1 MKKASPL
8 LAWLMVASSPAMADV
23 ATPSLASTQ
32 AMSVALLTQGTTE
45 CSIDSPRIDDA
56 LRSLVDGPGFPKVA
70 HNSDNA
76 VSSQFLVIVTATP
89 QPKAPGTNPT
99 ARDRTTPC
107 RVSGRALLLH
117 SDYVPNQPE
126 SDIVVEPE
134 ESGTLLW
141 RAEAATGEDLSPA
154 DLNVHAERIIR
165 ELAER
170 FSADWRQSQG
180 R

>member
-1 MKKASPL
+1 MKRASPL

-32 AMSVALLTQGTTE
+32 AISVALLTQGTTE
-45 CSIDSPRIDDA
+45 CSIDSPWIDDA
-56 LRSLVDGPGFPKVA
+56 LRSLVDGPGFPEVA
-70 HNSDNA
+70 PNSNNA
-76 VSSQFLVIVTATP
+76 VSSQFLVIVTAIP
-89 QPKAPGTNPT
+89 QPKTPGFNPA
-99 ARDRTTPC
+99 ARDRATSC

-141 RAEAATGEDLSPA
+141 RAQATTGEDLSPSGV
-154 DLNVHAERIIR
+154 NVHAERIIR
-165 ELAER
+165 DLVER